1 MKIGVCRSADK
12 LIHRTPDARKFQIRD
27 SLLKGHHIPQ
37 SGRIIRHSPHCT
49 VHTNAGMVCW
59 LNVDNLGLISHNIN
73 WAVSSIPGLNK
84 YFLLLFI
91 YILINYSHLHN
102 SVNTENS
109 FFGRDVTSHLI
120 KHSFPL
126 LSSNFF
132 KVQVWYYSALHL
144 VLLQLDWQIFIEHL
158 PPQLWIV
165 YWCIL

>member
-1 MKIGVCRSADK
+1 M
-12 LIHRTPDARKFQIRD
+12 F
-27 SLLKGHHIPQ
+27 
-37 SGRIIRHSPHCT
+37 
-49 VHTNAGMVCW
+49 
-59 LNVDNLGLISHNIN
+59 
-73 WAVSSIPGLNK
+73 
-84 YFLLLFI
+84 
-91 YILINYSHLHN
+91 YSHLHN
-102 SVNTENS
+102 SVNTENY

-144 VLLQLDWQIFIEHL
+144 VLSQLDWQIFIEHL